1 MKVRIVHE
9 ITDDQRKSLA
19 QSLGKPGLANRED
32 ILKHVGDVVSTNLE
46 TLVDDFPRK
55 RRPRK
60 QSPQADSAAAPDAG

>member
-46 TLVDDFPRK
+46 TLVDDFPPK

-60 QSPQADSAAAPDAG
+60 QAQTDGAAAPDAG